1 MARASHLAIA
11 HVSAAEAGH
20 AAAVDLLVDKRAD
33 VALRTNYDDTAL
45 HLAAREGHLAA
56 ARLLVAR
63 GADVRAT
70 NRFGRTALGDA
81 ADSPDVAA
89 FLEAAGAAE
98 GPKGPQFFAI
108 KALMAAT

>member
-1 MARASHLAIA
+1 MNARDHDGAARRGL
-11 HVSAAEAGH
+11 AEAGH
-20 AAAVDLLVDKRAD
+20 PAAVEMHVVKRAD
-33 VALRTNYDDTAL
+33 DALRTNYDDTAL
-45 HLAAREGHLAA
+45 HLAAREGHLAV

-63 GADVRAT
+63 GADVRAP
-70 NRFGRTALGDA
+70 NRVGRTARGVA